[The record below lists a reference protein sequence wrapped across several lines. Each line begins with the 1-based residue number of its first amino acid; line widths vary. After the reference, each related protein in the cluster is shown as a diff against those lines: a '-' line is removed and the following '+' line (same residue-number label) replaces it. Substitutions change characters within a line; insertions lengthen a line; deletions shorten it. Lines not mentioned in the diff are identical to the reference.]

1 MSSYRLR
8 PRMKSSVEETSNVSP
23 NVNENCPADVE
34 IANMSMSELV
44 SAMMERNEQ
53 IKDPVM
59 AKFLNALVSKLP
71 QTIADAVEADK
82 RGRSLVV
89 SGIPE
94 SSPNVP
100 PSGKQRE
107 LEVKVSELLDIL
119 GVECRPVE
127 VYRMGEPDSS
137 RPRLVKLVLPSRS
150 HWITALT
157 NSHRL
162 RASSLPTVF
171 VRKSLTSAE
180 RTLEKQLR
188 LECKKRNDQLN
199 SRVWV
204 VYRGELRRAEEL
216 PKSRKS
222 GNPQPVA
229 GHPPE

>member
-8 PRMKSSVEETSNVSP
+8 PRMKSSVGETSNASP
-23 NVNENCPADVE
+23 NVSENCPADLE

-53 IKDPVM
+53 IKDHVM
-59 AKFLNALVSKLP
+59 AKFLNALVSELP

-89 SGIPE
+89 SRIPE
-94 SSPNVP
+94 SSPDVP

-107 LEVKVSELLDIL
+107 LEVEVSEILDIL
-119 GVECRPVE
+119 RVECRPVE
-127 VYRMGEPDSS
+127 VYCMGKPEIS
-137 RPRLVKLVLPSRS
+137 RPSLVKLVLPSRN

-162 RASSLPTVF
+162 RAYSLSTVF
-171 VRKSLTSAE
+171 VRKSLTPAE
-180 RTLEKQLR
+180 CTLEKQLR
-188 LECKKRNDQLN
+188 LECRKRNDQLN

-204 VYRGELRRAEEL
+204 VYRGELRRAD
-216 PKSRKS
+216 
-222 GNPQPVA
+222 
-229 GHPPE
+229 